1 MIVTE
6 FFRKRV
12 KTVQKL
18 ICSDPKCAGAV
29 LKQRVDIDPTEA
41 FRTFRIV
48 FEDFEVITVIAI
60 QAVPCSEPN
69 EPLVVL
75 NDIRNPNLREPWE
88 LDIRAKRISLPSTT
102 GSVMVSVS
110 TGESSEEVSARSP
123 ALAQA
128 TGTNS
133 RTAKASSNAG
143 QRPEL
148 KIIFD
153 ELRQNIHQRAIP
165 QELRV

>member
-60 QAVPCSEPN
+60 QTVPCPEPN
-69 EPLVVL
+69 ESLIVL
-75 NDIRNPNLREPWE
+75 NDIRNPNLGEALGIGYPCKADVFT
-88 LDIRAKRISLPSTT
+88 LDDGKPDGLGVYRRIERG
-102 GSVMVSVS
+102 GS
-110 TGESSEEVSARSP
+110 
-123 ALAQA
+123 
-128 TGTNS
+128 
-133 RTAKASSNAG
+133 
-143 QRPEL
+143 
-148 KIIFD
+148 
-153 ELRQNIHQRAIP
+153 AIAHSCP
-165 QELRV
+165 GGG